1 MSPPKSLIP
10 NRKEALKRRKPERE
24 RLCCYTN
31 KRLKITIKDNGII
44 RVDERENRNGDEKD
58 PNEITPY
65 ENNQER
71 VLKVSLIN
79 AMNHSL

>member
-1 MSPPKSLIP
+1 MGPPKSLIL
-10 NRKEALKRRKPERE
+10 NRKEAIRRRKLENR

-44 RVDERENRNGDEKD
+44 RVDERENRNGDDKD

-65 ENNQER
+65 ENNQE
-71 VLKVSLIN
+71 
-79 AMNHSL
+79 

>member
-10 NRKEALKRRKPERE
+10 NRKEALRRRKLEKG
-24 RLCCYTN
+24 RLCSYTN

-44 RVDERENRNGDEKD
+44 RVDEREKRNGDEKD

-65 ENNQER
+65 ENNQE
-71 VLKVSLIN
+71 
-79 AMNHSL
+79 

>member
-31 KRLKITIKDNGII
+31 KRLKIAVKDNGII
-44 RVDERENRNGDEKD
+44 RVDERENRNGGEKD

-65 ENNQER
+65 ENNQE
-71 VLKVSLIN
+71 
-79 AMNHSL
+79 